1 MQDTQDEKM
10 GFSPSVKKGTTLKVL
25 ISRYLKFCA
34 TTKSE
39 GTTQKAR
46 FSLSKLLEYK
56 GDVLLTTITEGFVDD
71 YVAQRL
77 KSVKPITVKTQM
89 GSIRACFNQAVRWS
103 LIKSNPWNGKRVQ
116 VVKEVPEYLK
126 VDEVARFLAEI
137 RGSDLEPLVK
147 FYLFSGCRRSE
158 PLTLLWSDVNLEA
171 GEITLRGAET
181 KTRTARVLSFRQLPQ
196 LGELMKTLP
205 RKHKHVFT
213 QVGKT
218 TGKAGNIYDP
228 TTVTQRVKRVFRKLG
243 FDERYSLHSL
253 RKTWTTFNLLGGMP
267 IHMVQA
273 IGGWKS
279 ITTLEES
286 YSALLQS
293 FGTSK
298 VVVKLPY

>member
-1 MQDTQDEKM
+1 MLFRSQ
-10 GFSPSVKKGTTLKVL
+10 
-25 ISRYLKFCA
+25 
-34 TTKSE
+34 
-39 GTTQKAR
+39 
-46 FSLSKLLEYK
+46 
-56 GDVLLTTITEGFVDD
+56 
-71 YVAQRL
+71 
-77 KSVKPITVKTQM
+77 
-89 GSIRACFNQAVRWS
+89 
-103 LIKSNPWNGKRVQ
+103 SNPWNGKKVQ

-126 VDEVARFLAEI
+126 ADEVARFLAEI
-137 RGSDLEPLVK
+137 KGSDLEPLVK
-147 FYLFSGCRRSE
+147 FYLYSGCRRSE

-181 KTRTARVLSFRQLPQ
+181 KTRTARVLSFSQLPQ

-205 RKHKHVFT
+205 RKHRHVFT

-253 RKTWTTFNLLGGMP
+253 RKTWTTFNLICGMP

-279 ITTLEES
+279 ITTLENS

-293 FGTSK
+293 FGESK